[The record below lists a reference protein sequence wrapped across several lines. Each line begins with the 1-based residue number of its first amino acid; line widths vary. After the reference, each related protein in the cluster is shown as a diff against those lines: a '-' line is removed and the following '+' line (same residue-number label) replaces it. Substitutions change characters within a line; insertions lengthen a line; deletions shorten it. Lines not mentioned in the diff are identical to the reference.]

1 MIKPGEVDARL
12 DIRDVIERYGSVQF
26 NPRGFARCPF
36 HQEKT
41 ASFKI
46 HGNRFYC
53 FGCGARGGPI
63 DFIMR
68 TQNLTLPQAI
78 VRLDSDYSLGLSWRK
93 PTREERLRAKEEKRI
108 DQALRAWTDQIEQN
122 YLMAIDARQKLW
134 KRLQETGDPEL
145 EDYINRMDSIL
156 DDTTGRRA
164 WEEWQIMT

>member
-1 MIKPGEVDARL
+1 
-12 DIRDVIERYGSVQF
+12 
-26 NPRGFARCPF
+26 
-36 HQEKT
+36 
-41 ASFKI
+41 
-46 HGNRFYC
+46 
-53 FGCGARGGPI
+53 
-63 DFIMR
+63 MR